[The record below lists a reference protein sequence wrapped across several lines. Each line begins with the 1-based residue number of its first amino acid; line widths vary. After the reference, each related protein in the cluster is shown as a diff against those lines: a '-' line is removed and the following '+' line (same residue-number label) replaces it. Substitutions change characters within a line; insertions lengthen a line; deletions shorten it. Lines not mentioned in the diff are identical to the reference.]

1 MRILPNLQIL
11 KPLGELGMFWVVA
24 HTPDLAC
31 LPFSKQDETFH
42 SGLKPHVSAGHMG
55 STRSPGQQMKLISGL
70 R

>member
-1 MRILPNLQIL
+1 
-11 KPLGELGMFWVVA
+11 MFWVVA